1 MTDLHLRT
9 VALTDEEN
17 AEVSDLLR
25 TLADVPVDPTAE
37 LLHRTRLAAQ
47 ELPLRIRTELTGM
60 RLYDTPRALVVTG
73 FDIDDHRIGPTP
85 ATRPTPDPERTKDQE
100 LLLLLHAALL
110 GEAFGWATQQNG
122 RLVHDVLPIPGEETE
137 QMGSSSKTELLWHT
151 EDAFHPLRCDYVGL
165 LCLRNHQRA
174 ATTLGWPD
182 LSRLA
187 PEDRAT
193 LLEPRYLIRPD
204 TSHTPEQNAA
214 GHQSAERFAAIA
226 EMDDDPKRIAVLFGA
241 PDDPYLRI
249 DPAYMSPVPGDAAAQ
264 RAYDAIA
271 ALIEDG
277 LQQVALD
284 AGSLLLVDNYRAVHG
299 RKPFAAA
306 YDGRDRW
313 LKRVNITRDLRRS
326 RSARQSAAS
335 LLV

>member
-1 MTDLHLRT
+1 MTDLQLRT
-9 VALTDEEN
+9 VALTHEEST
-17 AEVSDLLR
+17 EVDDLLR
-25 TLADVPVDPTAE
+25 TLADVPVDSTVA

-60 RLYDTPRALVVTG
+60 RLYDSPRALVVTG
-73 FDIDDHRIGPTP
+73 FGIDDDRIGPTP
-85 ATRPTPDPERTKDQE
+85 VARPAPTPERTRNQE

-122 RLVHDVLPIPGEETE
+122 RLVHDVLPVPGEETE
-137 QMGSSSKTELLWHT
+137 QMGSSSKAELLWHT

-174 ATTLGWPD
+174 VTTLGWPD
-182 LSRLA
+182 LSRLT

-204 TSHTPEQNAA
+204 TSHTPEQNASDTR
-214 GHQSAERFAAIA
+214 SAERFAVIA
-226 EMDDDPKRIAVLFGA
+226 EMDDTPEHVAVLFGD
-241 PDDPYLRI
+241 PEDPYLRI
-249 DPAYMSPVPGDAAAQ
+249 DPAYMSPAPGDAAAR
-264 RAYDAIA
+264 RAYDTITT
-271 ALIEDG
+271 LIEDA
-277 LQQVALD
+277 LQYVALD
-284 AGSLLLVDNYRAVHG
+284 AGSLLLVDNYQAVHG

-326 RSARQSAAS
+326 RSARQSATS

>member
-1 MTDLHLRT
+1 MTDLQLRT
-9 VALTDEEN
+9 LALTDEEN
-17 AEVSDLLR
+17 TEVDALLH
-25 TLADVPVDPTAE
+25 TLSDVPVDSTVA

-60 RLYDTPRALVVTG
+60 RLYDSPRALVVTG
-73 FDIDDHRIGPTP
+73 FRIDDDRIGPTP
-85 ATRPTPDPERTKDQE
+85 VTRPTPAPERTRNQE

-110 GEAFGWATQQNG
+110 GEAFAWATQQNG

-137 QMGSSSKTELLWHT
+137 QMGSSSKAELLWHT

-174 ATTLGWPD
+174 VTTLGWPD

-187 PEDRAT
+187 PGDRAT

-214 GHQSAERFAAIA
+214 GAQSPERFSAIA
-226 EMDDDPKRIAVLFGA
+226 EMDDAPERVAVLFGD

-249 DPAYMSPVPGDAAAQ
+249 DPAYMSPAPGDAAAR

-271 ALIEDG
+271 ALIEDA
-277 LQQVALD
+277 LQHVALA
-284 AGSLLLVDNYRAVHG
+284 AGSMLFVDNYQAVHG

-326 RSARQSAAS
+326 RSARQSATS

>member
-1 MTDLHLRT
+1 MTDPQLRT
-9 VALTDEEN
+9 VALTEEEN
-17 AEVSDLLR
+17 AEVEDLLR
-25 TLADVPVDPTAE
+25 TLSGVPVDSTVE

-47 ELPLRIRTELTGM
+47 RLPLRIRTELTAM
-60 RLYDTPRALVVTG
+60 RLYDSPRALVVTG
-73 FDIDDHRIGPTP
+73 FGIDDDRIGPTP
-85 ATRPTPDPERTKDQE
+85 ATRPVPDPERTRNEE

-122 RLVHDVLPIPGEETE
+122 RLVHDVLPVPGEETE
-137 QMGSSSKTELLWHT
+137 QMGSSSKAELLWHT

-165 LCLRNHQRA
+165 LCLRNHQGA

-182 LSRLA
+182 LSRLTA
-187 PEDRAT
+187 EDRAT

-214 GHQSAERFAAIA
+214 AAQSSERFAAIA
-226 EMDDDPKRIAVLFGA
+226 EMDDAPERVAVLFGA
-241 PDDPYLRI
+241 PDAPYLRI
-249 DPAYMSPVPGDAAAQ
+249 DPAYMSPAPGDAAAR
-264 RAYDAIA
+264 RAYDTIA

-277 LQQVALD
+277 LQHVTLD
-284 AGSLLLVDNYRAVHG
+284 AGSLLLVDNYQAVHG

-326 RSARQSAAS
+326 RSARQSATS

>member
-1 MTDLHLRT
+1 MTDLPLRT
-9 VALTDEEN
+9 VALTGEES
-17 AEVSDLLR
+17 AEVDDLLR
-25 TLADVPVDPTAE
+25 TLADVPVDSTVG

-47 ELPLRIRTELTGM
+47 ELPLRIRAELTGM
-60 RLYDTPRALVVTG
+60 RLYDSPRALVVTG
-73 FDIDDHRIGPTP
+73 FGVDDERIGPTP
-85 ATRPTPDPERTKDQE
+85 AARPAPDPERTRDLE

-122 RLVHDVLPIPGEETE
+122 RLVHDVLPVPGEETA
-137 QMGSSSKTELLWHT
+137 QMGSSSETELLWHT

-174 ATTLGWPD
+174 ATTVGWPD
-182 LSRLA
+182 LSRLTT
-187 PEDRAT
+187 EDRAV

-204 TSHTPEQNAA
+204 TSHTPAQNAT
-214 GHQSAERFAAIA
+214 GTRSAERFAAIA
-226 EMDDDPKRIAVLFGA
+226 EMDDAPGRVAVLFGD
-241 PDDPYLRI
+241 PEDPYLRI
-249 DPAYMSPVPGDAAAQ
+249 DPAYMSPAPGDAAAR
-264 RAYDAIA
+264 RAYDTVT
-271 ALIEDG
+271 ALIEDE
-277 LQQVALD
+277 LRHVVLD
-284 AGSLLLVDNYRAVHG
+284 AGSLLLVDNYQAVHG

-326 RSARQSAAS
+326 RSARRSATS

>member
-1 MTDLHLRT
+1 MTDHQLRT
-9 VALTDEEN
+9 VELTEEEN
-17 AEVSDLLR
+17 AAVDRLVAEVR
-25 TLADVPVDPTAE
+25 RVPAGTTME
-37 LLHRTRLAAQ
+37 LLHQVCLTAQRLP
-47 ELPLRIRTELTGM
+47 ERIRSELNAM
-60 RLYDTPRALVVTG
+60 RLFDSPRALVVTG
-73 FDIDDHRIGPTP
+73 FRIDDDRLGATP
-85 ATRPTPDPERTKDQE
+85 CVRPAPEPERTLDQE
-100 LLLLLHAALL
+100 LLLLLHASLL
-110 GEAFGWATQQNG
+110 GEPFGWATQQNG

-137 QMGSSSKTELLWHT
+137 QMGSSSETELLWHT

-165 LCLRNHQRA
+165 LCLRNDQRV

-193 LLEPRYLIRPD
+193 LFEPRYLIRPD
-204 TSHTPEQNAA
+204 TSHTPQQNSGGA
-214 GHQSAERFAAIA
+214 QSAERFEAIA
-226 EMDDDPKRIAVLFGA
+226 AMDGDPERVAVLFGA

-249 DPAYMSPVPGDAAAQ
+249 DPAYMSPAAGDASAQ
-264 RAYDAIA
+264 RAYENIT
-271 ALIEDG
+271 ALIEEG
-277 LQQVALD
+277 LHHVVLEPS
-284 AGSLLLVDNYRAVHG
+284 SLLLVDNYQAVHG

-326 RSARQSAAS
+326 RAVRQSATS